1 MNYILLSGQP
11 SETGPKSEGWVE
23 VIENNISFGFDI
35 TRVMFCSGN
44 CTERMR
50 MGREVRIRI
59 RCHVTKKTC
68 DVEYR
73 HKVSSIVLKFNKIKF
88 TLPIKFTHRMRNI
101 SSSSS

>member
-1 MNYILLSGQP
+1 MLMPGQP

-50 MGREVRIRI
+50 MGREVRIR
-59 RCHVTKKTC
+59 
-68 DVEYR
+68 
-73 HKVSSIVLKFNKIKF
+73 F
-88 TLPIKFTHRMRNI
+88 P
-101 SSSSS
+101 

>member
-1 MNYILLSGQP
+1 MLMPGQP

-50 MGREVRIRI
+50 MGREVRIRFPLGI
-59 RCHVTKKTC
+59 
-68 DVEYR
+68 
-73 HKVSSIVLKFNKIKF
+73 KVIFYNFIK
-88 TLPIKFTHRMRNI
+88 
-101 SSSSS
+101 SSSLYPWR